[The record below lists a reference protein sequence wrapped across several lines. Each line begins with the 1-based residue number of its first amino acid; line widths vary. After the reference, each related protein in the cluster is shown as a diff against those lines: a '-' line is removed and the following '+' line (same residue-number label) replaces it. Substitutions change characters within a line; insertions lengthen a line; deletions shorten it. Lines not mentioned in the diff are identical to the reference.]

1 MNPRARLQ
9 ALPPPR
15 RMLISLGTR
24 QSPDS
29 AMVVPKRVGL
39 WQADVTAFLHA
50 VAEVTSKADRAGLSA
65 GG

>member
-1 MNPRARLQ
+1 
-9 ALPPPR
+9 
-15 RMLISLGTR
+15 MLISLGTR

-39 WQADVTAFLHA
+39 WRGDVTAFLHA